1 MAGEDSGVEARLLG
15 GALDDPGDRAGGE
28 ALARDV
34 AVAIDR
40 SEHRA
45 DGDSRCFEPGVEG
58 GDRACGAVLT
68 VVNGCR

>member
-1 MAGEDSGVEARLLG
+1 MAGEVLGVEASALG

-45 DGDSRCFEPGVEG
+45 GSDAG
-58 GDRACGAVLT
+58 T
-68 VVNGCR
+68 TH